1 MEKAE
6 SDVWKIKKIY
16 MSYSWL
22 KEGIFVGLKTE
33 IRNNVGLLSCV
44 RDIKRNKSWGKN
56 FGYVCLKGQIFIFKV
71 SAKLLY

>member
-44 RDIKRNKSWGKN
+44 RDIKKE
-56 FGYVCLKGQIFIFKV
+56 
-71 SAKLLY
+71 